1 MSTEVIKTNTNTA
14 VSKALSTKDFFSR
27 DDIRKK
33 FEQLLGQKAQGFI
46 TSVLQVVNSNNLLK
60 NADPMSVYN
69 AASVAAILDL
79 PINQNLGF
87 AYIVP
92 YNESYKD
99 EQGNWKKRQ
108 VAQFQMGY
116 KGFIQLAQRSGQFK
130 TISAAPIYEGQLVES
145 NPLTGFTF
153 DFTKKSS
160 DKVIGY
166 AGYFQLLNGFEK
178 TVYASV
184 EELKSHGKK
193 YSQTFKSDKG
203 IWVDNF
209 DAMATKTVIKLMLS
223 KFAPLSI
230 EMQKAITLDQ
240 GVIKDDSGDEVQYI
254 DHEEIVVDK
263 EEERL
268 KLVLSN
274 CDTLEDV
281 EILENS
287 IPESADTFAG
297 LFAERKEQLA
307 KKKGK

>member
-1 MSTEVIKTNTNTA
+1 MSTELTKTNTA
-14 VSKALSTKDFFSR
+14 ISKPLTTKDFFSR
-27 DDIRKK
+27 EDIRKK
-33 FEQLLGQKAQGFI
+33 FESLLGQKAQGFI
-46 TSVLQVVNSNNLLK
+46 TSVLQVVNGNNLLK

-92 YNESYKD
+92 YNESYRD

-145 NPLTGFTF
+145 NPLTGFVF
-153 DFTKKSS
+153 DFTKKTS

-178 TVYASV
+178 TVYATV
-184 EELKSHGKK
+184 DELKAHGKK
-193 YSQTFKSDKG
+193 YSQTFKTDKG

-240 GVIKDDSGDEVQYI
+240 GVIKDETGDDVQYI
-254 DHEEIVVDK
+254 DHEEVVIDK
-263 EEERL
+263 EEERV
-268 KLVLSN
+268 KLLLSD
-274 CDTLEDV
+274 CQTIEDV
-281 EILENS
+281 EMLENS
-287 IPESADTFAG
+287 LPEIYPN
-297 LFAERKEQLA
+297 LFAERKEQLT